1 MHRKKWFAWFLVI
14 VIIVLPMPALVK
26 YLQTYVVRNAV
37 VTAFLFEVRAPVDG
51 IVKTLAA
58 KAGTVPGDSPAIVL
72 YNPRLPRAGIDS
84 LKARHHATRNQ
95 LDLHQDQLSMLERR
109 TTEYQNRLI
118 HYRSLLET
126 DLDHTAALL
135 TARQAGERAGR
146 HEAVQN
152 LDRSRNM
159 QDPYKL
165 SQTELDR
172 IEADFHDAEA
182 RLNATEAALEQT
194 RHRRKMVGDNL
205 FLSELSDSV
214 LQTQAHMDSLFLEI
228 MACTRRIKDSEIELA
243 TIDVLLEAA
252 ISDHDR
258 LSTAAIHLPDTA
270 LVWDVAAA
278 EGMELSRGDR
288 ILSYIDRSRLM
299 LDVVIDD
306 STLEWI
312 YQGQAARIRLFGSAE
327 FLNGTV
333 IRVMGSASDRQ
344 NDPLAAQ
351 VKTKSIRDGRVL
363 VSIDVPHLYED
374 VTRYCGVGR
383 TAYVEFEGIG
393 LVRQYLG
400 SFFR

>member
-1 MHRKKWFAWFLVI
+1 
-14 VIIVLPMPALVK
+14 
-26 YLQTYVVRNAV
+26 
-37 VTAFLFEVRAPVDG
+37 
-51 IVKTLAA
+51 
-58 KAGTVPGDSPAIVL
+58 
-72 YNPRLPRAGIDS
+72 
-84 LKARHHATRNQ
+84 
-95 LDLHQDQLSMLERR
+95 MLERR

-135 TARQAGERAGR
+135 TARQVGERAGR